1 MNRDRETALFFTFL
15 YRSIKQVMASNN
27 HPAPLI
33 YLFEDNE
40 PDALLVRMALD
51 KQLPLFELQTAS
63 EGEEAIRLIDGVESD
78 LESTPPSIVLLDLNL
93 PRKSGEDILKRLR
106 ASERCGEV
114 PVVVISSSESPLEK
128 AKIHK
133 LGATAY
139 FQKSSDLSEFLQIGS
154 LVQQLLANQSSE

>member
-1 MNRDRETALFFTFL
+1 
-15 YRSIKQVMASNN
+15 MASNN
-27 HPAPLI
+27 HPVPLI

-51 KQLPLFELQTAS
+51 RQLAPFELRTAS
-63 EGEEAIRLIDGVESD
+63 EGEEAIRLIDGVD
-78 LESTPPSIVLLDLNL
+78 KNLESEAPSIVLLDLNL

-106 ASERCGEV
+106 ASRRCGGV

-128 AKIHK
+128 ARIHE

-139 FQKSSDLSEFLQIGS
+139 FQKSSDLAEFLQIGP
-154 LVQQLLANQSSE
+154 LVQRLLANQPVSGA